1 MGSRSLGFGL
11 HLKLSG
17 LMGVAAMGWFSILA
31 VQIVLLS
38 VSPKDATG
46 PPSPERLEAVQ
57 GYNLLRIDRNGWI
70 ELSTGGEPIW
80 VDVAQ

>member
-1 MGSRSLGFGL
+1 
-11 HLKLSG
+11 
-17 LMGVAAMGWFSILA
+17 MGVAAMGWFSILA